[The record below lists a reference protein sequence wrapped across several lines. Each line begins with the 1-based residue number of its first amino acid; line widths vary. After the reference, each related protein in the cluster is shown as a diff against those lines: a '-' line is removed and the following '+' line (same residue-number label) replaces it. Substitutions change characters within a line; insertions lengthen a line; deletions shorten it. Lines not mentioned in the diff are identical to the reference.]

1 MHVHLLVVL
10 QPQLQLQLPAG
21 KLAAAASA
29 SPGASLTRRR
39 SPSITLHSPCLP
51 ACLPPPPTT
60 CCLRR
65 YIVKQLSRSERQ
77 SFLEFAP
84 DYFRYVAT
92 MLHRGQETCLAK
104 VLGVYQV
111 GCQKWKQ
118 CGRGGNVEGYLLCRM

>member
-1 MHVHLLVVL
+1 MVMHAYVCD
-10 QPQLQLQLPAG
+10 
-21 KLAAAASA
+21 AAASQQA
-29 SPGASLTRRR
+29 CGSFVCRPWG
-39 SPSITLHSPCLP
+39 PSSNAAARLPVTAAFCLP
-51 ACLPPPPTT
+51 ARPPVCLPAFSPHH
-60 CCLRR
+60 LFLLR

-111 GCQKWKQ
+111 GRLTPAGAVKW
-118 CGRGGNVEGYLLCRM
+118 VDTSST

>member
-1 MHVHLLVVL
+1 MRMYVM
-10 QPQLQLQLPAG
+10 QLPAS
-21 KLAAAASA
+21 KLAAALSA
-29 SPGASLTRRR
+29 GPGAPHRMPPLAFQ
-39 SPSITLHSPCLP
+39 SPLHSACPPDRLS
-51 ACLPPPPTT
+51 ACLPSRPTT

-111 GCQKWKQ
+111 GRLTPAGAVKW
-118 CGRGGNVEGYLLCRM
+118 VDTSLT